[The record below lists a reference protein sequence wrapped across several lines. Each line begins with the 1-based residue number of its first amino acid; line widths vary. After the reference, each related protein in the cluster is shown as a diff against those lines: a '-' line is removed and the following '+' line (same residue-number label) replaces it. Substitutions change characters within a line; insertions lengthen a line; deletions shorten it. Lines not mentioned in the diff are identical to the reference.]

1 MRKSGLGRGLSAL
14 MDEVAAAR
22 PVDAPRA
29 GPTTVPIARVAA
41 NADQPRR
48 RFDEA
53 ALAEL
58 TESVRTHGI
67 LQPILVRPLA
77 EGRYEIVAGE
87 RRWRAAQAAGLHE
100 IPVTV
105 RELDDRVTFEI
116 ALIENIQRAD
126 LNAIEEAEGYV
137 RLVEQH
143 GYTPDRVA
151 AAIGKSPSHVR
162 NIMRLLELPD
172 DIRHM
177 VIDGRL
183 SMGHARTIIAHYDAI
198 DLANRAVA
206 GGWSVRQLEAAAR
219 KPAKD
224 VELKPDSAR
233 SRTGGR
239 DPNLVTL
246 EESLEHALGLR
257 VEVVPGEEGP
267 YMGSVTIHYS
277 LLDQLDMICQRLM
290 HGGQFD

>member
-1 MRKSGLGRGLSAL
+1 MRKAGLGRGLSAL

-22 PVDAPRA
+22 PQEGTRA
-29 GPTTVPIARVAA
+29 GPMTVAIALVAA
-41 NADQPRR
+41 HSRQPRR
-48 RFDEA
+48 RFEPE

-67 LQPILVRPLA
+67 LQPILVRPLP

-105 RELDDRVTFEI
+105 RDLDDRTTFEI

-126 LNAIEEAEGYV
+126 LNAIEEAEGFV
-137 RLVEQH
+137 RLVEEH
-143 GYTPDRVA
+143 GYTPDKVA
-151 AAIGKSPSHVR
+151 AAVGKSASHVR

-172 DIRHM
+172 DIRQM

-183 SMGHARTIIAHYDAI
+183 SMGHARTIISHYDSI

-206 GGWSVRQLEAAAR
+206 NGWSVRQLEAAAR
-219 KPAKD
+219 KPKPE

-233 SRTGGR
+233 SRTSGR

-246 EESLEHALGLR
+246 EQSLENVLGLR
-257 VEVVPGEEGP
+257 VEVVPDDTHGQ
-267 YMGSVTIHYS
+267 MGTMTVHYS
-277 LLDQLDMICQRLM
+277 TLDQLDMVCQRLM
-290 HGGQFD
+290 SEGRFD

>member
-1 MRKSGLGRGLSAL
+1 MRKPGLGRGLSAL

-22 PVDAPRA
+22 PADAPRA
-29 GPTTVPIARVAA
+29 GPMIVPIASVAA
-41 NADQPRR
+41 HPGQPRR
-48 RFDEA
+48 RFDAA

-58 TESVRTHGI
+58 TDSVRTHGI
-67 LQPILVRPLA
+67 LQPILVRPLP

-105 RELDDRVTFEI
+105 RDLDDRTTFEI

-137 RLVEQH
+137 RLVDHH
-143 GYTPDRVA
+143 GYTPDKVA
-151 AAIGKSPSHVR
+151 AAIGKSVSHVR

-172 DIRHM
+172 DIRQM
-177 VIDGRL
+177 VVDGRL
-183 SMGHARTIIAHYDAI
+183 SMGHARTIIAHYDAH
-198 DLANRAVA
+198 DLAKRAVA
-206 GGWSVRQLEAAAR
+206 NGWSVRQLEAAAR
-219 KPAKD
+219 KPKPE
-224 VELKPDSAR
+224 VELKPDSGR
-233 SRTGGR
+233 VRTGGR

-246 EESLEHALGLR
+246 EESLEHALGVP

-267 YMGSVTIHYS
+267 YMGTVTIHYR